1 MSLKA
6 IQAKQDFVQTIANEL
21 KQAKSFIVFE
31 YSGLTA
37 KDITDLRFTLNK
49 SGSKLRILKNNILK
63 RAIETANIQGFD
75 GMIVGPNAIA
85 MAFED
90 EINPIKSVNDVA
102 TDFEV
107 VKIKGAYLENNFA
120 DINKVKQIAS
130 IPGRDGLYSMFLS
143 CLQSPIR
150 SFLYAVKAVSETK
163 SE

>member
-1 MSLKA
+1 M
-6 IQAKQDFVQTIANEL
+6 
-21 KQAKSFIVFE
+21 
-31 YSGLTA
+31 
-37 KDITDLRFTLNK
+37 
-49 SGSKLRILKNNILK
+49 KNNILK
-63 RAIETANIQGFD
+63 RAIELANIQGFD

>member
-6 IQAKQDFVQTIANEL
+6 IQAKQDFVQTITNEL

-37 KDITDLRFTLNK
+37 KNITDLRFTLNK

-63 RAIETANIQGFD
+63 RAIELANIQGFD

>member
-6 IQAKQDFVQTIANEL
+6 IQAKQDLVQTIANEL

-37 KDITDLRFTLNK
+37 KDITNLRFTLNR

-63 RAIETANIQGFD
+63 RAIETADIQGFD

-120 DINKVKQIAS
+120 DVNKVKQIAS

>member
-37 KDITDLRFTLNK
+37 KNITDLRFTLNK

-63 RAIETANIQGFD
+63 RAIELANIQGFD
-75 GMIVGPNAIA
+75 GMIVGANAIA

-90 EINPIKSVNDVA
+90 EIKPIKSVNDVA

-107 VKIKGAYLENNFA
+107 VKIKGAYLVNNFA

>member
-37 KDITDLRFTLNK
+37 KNITDLRFTLNK

-63 RAIETANIQGFD
+63 RAIELANIQGFD
-75 GMIVGPNAIA
+75 GTIVGPNAIA

>member
-37 KDITDLRFTLNK
+37 KNITDLRFTLNK

-63 RAIETANIQGFD
+63 RAIELANIQGFD

-130 IPGRDGLYSMFLS
+130 IPSRDGLYSMFLS

>member
-75 GMIVGPNAIA
+75 GMIIGPNAIA